1 MLDGG
6 ILILRVV
13 IGIVM
18 VRHGVYKFQKKS
30 FLDKKWKEEFG
41 FPKGSVLLNG
51 IVQVACGLAILGGI
65 FSRLAALILIINML
79 VATYV
84 SIWKHREPFLSSP
97 EGKGW
102 DINFV
107 LIGAL
112 VALVFLGDGTW
123 SLDPW

>member
-1 MLDGG
+1 MPDWG

-13 IGIVM
+13 VGIVM

-30 FLDKKWKEEFG
+30 FFDKKWKDEFG

-51 IVQVACGLAILGGI
+51 IVQTACGLSIIGGV
-65 FSRLAALILIINML
+65 FSRLAAAILIINML

-102 DINFV
+102 DINFA

-112 VALVFLGDGTW
+112 VALVFLGDGMW
-123 SLDPW
+123 SLAPW